1 MGPLLR
7 PTNDYQIHR
16 IFAARHWLV
25 RGAEG
30 QVSVPQ
36 VARRAG
42 ISLFHFVRL
51 YRRTFNETPYQT
63 VIGSRLA
70 RAKLLLIETDLPI
83 TEICF
88 ACGYESLGSF
98 SHLFHR
104 ETCSSP
110 REFRRRR
117 PRIWPVVIDFAYPM
131 VPFCLLSAFR

>member
-1 MGPLLR
+1 MRGQSPA
-7 PTNDYQIHR
+7 TDHHIHR
-16 IFAARHWLV
+16 MFEARHWLV
-25 RGAEG
+25 RGAEE

-42 ISLFHFVRL
+42 ISVFHFVRL

-70 RAKLLLIETDLPI
+70 RAKLLLTETDLPI

-88 ACGYESLGSF
+88 ECGYESLGSF
-98 SHLFHR
+98 SHLFRR
-104 ETCSSP
+104 ETGSSP
-110 REFRRRR
+110 REFRRQR
-117 PRIWPVVIDFAYPM
+117 PRFWPVGMDFVRPM